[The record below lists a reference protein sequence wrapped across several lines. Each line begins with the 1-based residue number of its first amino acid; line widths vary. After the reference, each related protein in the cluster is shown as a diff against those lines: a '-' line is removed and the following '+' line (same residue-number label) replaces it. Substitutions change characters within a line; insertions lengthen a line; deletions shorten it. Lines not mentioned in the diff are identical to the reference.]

1 MKIAGI
7 IPARYASTRFPGKPL
22 ANIKGKSMIMRVYEQ
37 ASKLEN
43 LNEVIVATDDQR
55 IFRHVIDNGGKAVMT
70 AIDHSSGTSR
80 CAEALRLIEREGQF
94 DAVINIQGDE
104 PFIRPEQI
112 EKVIELLYRN
122 EVAIATLY
130 KQITVSSELFD
141 PNVVKTIVNSDG
153 KALYFTR
160 QAIPFVR
167 NVEKEFWLQNTR
179 FYKHIGIYGYKCETL
194 FRIVALDECD
204 LEKAESLEQLRW
216 LYHGFDIHMAETES
230 DSLSIDT
237 PEDLIKVLNILSF
250 S

>member
-37 ASKLEN
+37 ASKLGN

-70 AIDHSSGTSR
+70 AMDHSSGTSR

-104 PFIRPEQI
+104 PFIRPQQI

-153 KALYFTR
+153 KAL
-160 QAIPFVR
+160 
-167 NVEKEFWLQNTR
+167 
-179 FYKHIGIYGYKCETL
+179 
-194 FRIVALDECD
+194 
-204 LEKAESLEQLRW
+204 
-216 LYHGFDIHMAETES
+216 
-230 DSLSIDT
+230 
-237 PEDLIKVLNILSF
+237 
-250 S
+250 